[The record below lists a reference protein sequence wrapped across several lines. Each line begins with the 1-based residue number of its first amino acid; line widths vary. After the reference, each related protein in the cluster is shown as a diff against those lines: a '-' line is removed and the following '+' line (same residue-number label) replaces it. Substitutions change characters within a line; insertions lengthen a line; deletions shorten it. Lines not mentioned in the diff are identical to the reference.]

1 MVEQFIKTI
10 KQGLIIMVAV
20 NISSWDLLL
29 LHILFGCR
37 CGIQANIKYSPFM
50 VLTRRTPRLTI
61 DNNLTGLCDVFNE
74 FVGPKVVVEQMV

>member
-1 MVEQFIKTI
+1 MVEQLIKTI
-10 KQGLIIMVAV
+10 KQGLIIMVVV

-29 LHILFGCR
+29 LHILFEC

-74 FVGPKVVVEQMV
+74 FVGPKVMVEQMV

>member
-1 MVEQFIKTI
+1 MVKRLKKTI
-10 KQGLIIMVAV
+10 NQGLIVMVAV

-37 CGIQANIKYSPFM
+37 SGIRANIKYSPFM

-74 FVGPKVVVEQMV
+74 FVGPKVMVEQMV